1 MTKWNFKKLSKP
13 VPIDENMPDFSNAPF
28 VLAKMEK
35 AEKLIAE
42 YGLPE
47 SFEKK
52 IKAKNRKK
60 PINSKTA
67 GRKKS

>member
-1 MTKWNFKKLSKP
+1 MTKWNFKKLPKT

-28 VLAKMEK
+28 VLEKMK
-35 AEKLIAE
+35 IAEKLITE

-52 IKAKNRKK
+52 IKVKNRKK

-67 GRKKS
+67 SRKKS